1 MINYVICNPYFYFM
15 DPRKYSS
22 FEYLAYPDSSALS
35 SEDLHLLQEAR
46 EITAQA
52 YAPYSKFNVG
62 AVIRLSNGLLVRG
75 TNQENASFPAGICAE
90 RVALS
95 AASSLQPGVAVDT
108 IAISY
113 HNLNGSSDTPISPCG
128 ICRQSLS
135 EQENRQHQPIRLIM
149 GGQTGPVYI
158 IQTARHL
165 LPFGFSSEDMK

>member
-1 MINYVICNPYFYFM
+1 M
-15 DPRKYSS
+15 DTRKYSS
-22 FEYLAYPDSSALS
+22 FEYLSYPDSTALS
-35 SEDLHLLQEAR
+35 SEDQALLQEAR
-46 EITAQA
+46 NVTQQA

-62 AVIRLSNGLLVRG
+62 AVMLLENGEQVRG

-95 AASSLQPGVAVDT
+95 TASSLYPGIAVNT

-135 EQENRQHQPIRLIM
+135 EQENRQQQPIRLIM
-149 GGQTGPVYI
+149 SGQTGKVFVL
-158 IQTARHL
+158 QTAKHL
-165 LPFGFSSEDMK
+165 LPLGFSAEDMK